1 MDILIYPH
9 LKGFRYYLNYH
20 MTLYFLHI
28 LFLNP
33 FLFIFFYKFA
43 DIRFGFNIVVFLYI
57 NLYSENLI

>member
-9 LKGFRYYLNYH
+9 LKGFRYYLNY
-20 MTLYFLHI
+20 